1 MRFGFWKKGKGVLT
15 VLGSIPVE
23 ERRIRQDTRVILE
36 GVLEM
41 VFVRT
46 ITRELVTYSNIF
58 ANWVRATRIDGI
70 GCEGVAATQTELF
83 VINDTRRVL

>member
-1 MRFGFWKKGKGVLT
+1 MRLGFWKEGKGVLT

-23 ERRIRQDTRVILE
+23 ERRIGQDTQTVWE

-41 VFVRT
+41 AFVRI
-46 ITRELVTYSNIF
+46 ITQEFVTYSNVF
-58 ANWVRATRIDGI
+58 TNWVRATRIDGI

-83 VINDTRRVL
+83 VINGT

>member
-1 MRFGFWKKGKGVLT
+1 MKLGFWKKGKGVLT

-23 ERRIRQDTRVILE
+23 ERRIGQDTRVVLE

-41 VFVRT
+41 AFVRI
-46 ITRELVTYSNIF
+46 ITQELVTYSNVF
-58 ANWVRATRIDGI
+58 TNWVRATRIDGI

-83 VINDTRRVL
+83 LTNDT